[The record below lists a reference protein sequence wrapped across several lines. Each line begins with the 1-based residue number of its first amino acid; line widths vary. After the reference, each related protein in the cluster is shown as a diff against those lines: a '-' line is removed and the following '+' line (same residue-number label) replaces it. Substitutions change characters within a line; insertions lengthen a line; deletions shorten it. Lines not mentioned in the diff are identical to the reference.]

1 MAARRKTSFGYP
13 DLCDLTGQYIPFA
26 VHQADRMASGDP
38 RLSLEER
45 YGSKAGYIAAV
56 KQALDDQVD
65 EGLLLPDD
73 AVTILAQENAR
84 DIGLP

>member
-1 MAARRKTSFGYP
+1 
-13 DLCDLTGQYIPFA
+13 
-26 VHQADRMASGDP
+26 MASGDP